1 LAGQYLKQWKNTL
14 LVVSHDRDFLNEI
27 CTDIIHLE
35 NQKLTSYKGDYDS
48 FEQTRS
54 ERLKNQQRAYDA
66 QKAHRAHVQKF
77 IDRFR
82 YNAKRASLVQ
92 SRLKMLSKMEVLSA
106 VVEDPSITFKFP
118 EPDTLK
124 PPIIQFTDVYFG
136 YSEDKMVFSNLNF
149 SLDMESRVSLV
160 GSNGMG
166 KSTLLGLISGEL
178 KEKKGY
184 VFRNGRIR
192 IAKFSQHHVD
202 QLDLT
207 ITPVEFLAKE
217 FPGKDSQTYRSQ
229 LGSYGISG
237 SLALQKIETLS
248 GGQKSR
254 VVFAYLGMKKPHFL
268 ILDEPTN
275 HLDIETVDILAMALN
290 SFSGGI
296 VLVSHDKRLIQLVC
310 NELWVVEGGK
320 VQVFDGDFGGYKAK
334 ILNELG
340 YI

>member
-1 LAGQYLKQWKNTL
+1 
-14 LVVSHDRDFLNEI
+14 
-27 CTDIIHLE
+27 
-35 NQKLTSYKGDYDS
+35 
-48 FEQTRS
+48 
-54 ERLKNQQRAYDA
+54 
-66 QKAHRAHVQKF
+66 
-77 IDRFR
+77 
-82 YNAKRASLVQ
+82 
-92 SRLKMLSKMEVLSA
+92 MLSKMEVLSA